1 MQSPMT
7 ECLEIGGNL
16 LCVNHDLV
24 WAGMTMAMIAA
35 VAALAWWRMRT
46 ARPTTA
52 TRVVRRATAWTAV
65 MLAIVGAAWTAG
77 GLRGAPSDP
86 VQAQATTGVTG
97 ALAAFILLS
106 LIGYLFH
113 RNDDNIIRGT
123 RTITARQLRR
133 RTRRERGDIAIGGVR
148 LPRRVEPLHLLVT
161 GSTGTGKSVCIQDI
175 LDAIGD
181 RGDRAIVDDAGGIF
195 VTHYFDPNRGDVI
208 ANPLDARGVR
218 WSPLAEMRGPW
229 DADII
234 ASSIVPDAE
243 GEAREWHKYAQSMTS
258 AILMHCWQ
266 HDLKNKD
273 IFHLACAAGVE
284 ELRQALFGSPVIG
297 MLQDGNDKMIASIRG
312 IVSSHIMPYK
322 YLDPDAGTDAWSLR
336 AFIENDEC
344 KGWVFLPYRDDQLAT
359 LRPMIACMID
369 IACKALL
376 SMPPSDDRRIW
387 LMLDECASLG
397 KVTSL
402 IDYLT
407 KARKAGGRAVIGLQS
422 VAQLRDA
429 YGRDGAQILMS
440 CLSSQLILRCPD
452 PETAQ
457 VMSRMIG
464 DRQVTRVTGGAT
476 SQLAIAGIGR
486 QGVGWTEQ
494 IAIDAAVM
502 PAELQRMPALRGW
515 LAIAGYP
522 PALVTLRPRRR
533 QARAAAWVAR
543 DDLIARP
550 APALPP
556 AGGDAGQQQEQEP
569 PPPQQ
574 DQPY

>member
-1 MQSPMT
+1 MDVDVISMIADLSPT
-7 ECLEIGGNL
+7 PQLLAGGMG
-16 LCVNHDLV
+16 
-24 WAGMTMAMIAA
+24 AMAM
-35 VAALAWWRMRT
+35 ALGMGWAWRGLRT
-46 ARPTTA
+46 ARPGVGTLA
-52 TRVVRRATAWTAV
+52 ARRATAGGAVLLAAVGAGWAWQGLAGAPTTDTLATLLATAV
-65 MLAIVGAAWTAG
+65 LATV
-77 GLRGAPSDP
+77 
-86 VQAQATTGVTG
+86 ATTMTV
-97 ALAAFILLS
+97 ALIT
-106 LIGYLFH
+106 YLFH

-161 GSTGTGKSVCIQDI
+161 GSTGTGKSVCITEI
-175 LDAIGD
+175 LDAIAN
-181 RGDRAIVDDAGGIF
+181 RGDRAIVADAGGIF
-195 VTHYFDPNRGDVI
+195 LSHYLNPGRGDVI

-266 HDLKNKD
+266 NDLKNKD

-284 ELRQALFGSPVIG
+284 ELKQALFGSPVVG

-457 VMSRMIG
+457 VTSRMIG